1 VLLALI
7 AVTVLISGCSSGP
20 PASTGNV
27 PSPDGTNQQTDAGK
41 EPVLQKARLI
51 EGWYAKG
58 EDGGYFSAL
67 QQGYYKELGVDLTI
81 QPGGPQIS
89 GMQLVASGKAD
100 FGYANYCDVLF
111 TTEDYLKR
119 HPDIVKAV
127 VQATQKGWSHYLENY
142 KSVNPFIQTYNKDM
156 TVEAMNYE
164 AEQQKEFILNEETK
178 ANGIGYMTMERWN
191 AVQDQLLEIK
201 GLKEKQDVSKAFTT
215 EFLKKP

>member
-1 VLLALI
+1 MMIRPKMVLLALI

-27 PSPDGTNQQTDAGK
+27 PSPDGKNQQTDAGK

-100 FGYANYCDVLF
+100 FGISYAD
-111 TTEDYLKR
+111 
-119 HPDIVKAV
+119 DILRAREEGIPV
-127 VQATQKGWSHYLENY
+127 VGLLASFQHTR
-142 KSVNPFIQTYNKDM
+142 VNPFIQTYNKDM